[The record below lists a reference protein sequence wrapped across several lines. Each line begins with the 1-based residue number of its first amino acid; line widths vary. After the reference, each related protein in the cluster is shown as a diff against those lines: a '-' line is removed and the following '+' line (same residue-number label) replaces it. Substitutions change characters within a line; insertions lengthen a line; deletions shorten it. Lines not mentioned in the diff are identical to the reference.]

1 MKNLLSSDHAK
12 SQIYQAKPQDP
23 LTSASYV
30 LDGGSLASRRL
41 PQGCYSQ
48 FEDWVALELTADQIK
63 SHAYQVKPHRVKR
76 QEQVK
81 EYLLELDDGSPSS
94 TLSQGWYSQFEDWVA
109 LELTAEQMLK
119 NEVNVVTTYA
129 AGDAHNMWEA
139 IKDSLLP
146 YELAAGQF
154 LLKAADPT
162 QVEWL
167 HGHWWDNEDTALH

>member
-1 MKNLLSSDHAK
+1 MKNLLSFNQGK
-12 SQIYQAKPQDP
+12 SQIHQVTPLDPVKPNNYLVDDDNP
-23 LTSASYV
+23 ASHLT
-30 LDGGSLASRRL
+30 
-41 PQGCYSQ
+41 QGWYSQ
-48 FEDWVALELTADQIK
+48 FEDWVLLELTSD
-63 SHAYQVKPHRVKR
+63 HTKPHIHRTKPRAHVTTYR
-76 QEQVK
+76 
-81 EYLLELDDGSPSS
+81 LELDDDSPAT
-94 TLSQGWYSQFEDWVA
+94 TLTQGWYSQFEDWVA

-119 NEVNVVTTYA
+119 NEVSTVTTYA

-167 HGHWWDNEDTALH
+167 QGHWWDSEDPAMH